1 MADFDAIFKSIIA
14 VIFGAIVLG
23 QNASAMPNYAE
34 AKRSAHKLFEL
45 FHLGLCFIEPFYFIG
60 SVFYD

>member
-45 FHLGLCFIEPFYFIG
+45 FHLGLCLIG
-60 SVFYD
+60 SF

>member
-34 AKRSAHKLFEL
+34 AKRSANKLFEL
-45 FHLGLCFIEPFYFIG
+45 FHLGWCFQNLY
-60 SVFYD
+60 

>member
-34 AKRSAHKLFEL
+34 AKRSANKLFEL
-45 FHLGLCFIEPFYFIG
+45 FHLGLCFQNLYLTLFRLR
-60 SVFYD
+60 